1 MDISN
6 HIKYEI
12 LLGDFSSNIDI
23 SFSESNIIAITGLS
37 GSGKST
43 IAKVICGLTEP
54 SKGHIKINN
63 KILYC
68 SKDKINTPPHQRKIG
83 MVFQEARLFSH
94 MSVKDNLLYGQ
105 KRNTI
110 FDQKRFDKIIKILG
124 IKSILNRDIF
134 NLSGGEAQRVSIG
147 RALLSEPKILILDE
161 PLTGLDSL
169 RQKKIMKI
177 IKDINKNLNIPIL
190 FISHSLEE
198 IIFIAEKII
207 IIDKGKVAA
216 QGSIDQIISY
226 KKLSYFN
233 SGNTS
238 YSLIKGIIHS
248 HNKSNA
254 NTIIDVN
261 GVKLITKPISDK
273 VNSNQIIKL
282 FSKDISIATKIP
294 KNISINNILETKIEK
309 IKISKK
315 DGIAEIFLVL
325 GKQKIIAEITLY
337 SFEKLKL
344 KINQKVYALIKAISI
359 VGK

>member
-1 MDISN
+1 MDSSN
-6 HIKYEI
+6 HIKYKTI
-12 LLGDFSSNIDI
+12 LGDFASNIDI
-23 SFSESNIIAITGLS
+23 NFSESNIIAITGLS

-43 IAKVICGLTEP
+43 IAKVICGLIKP
-54 SKGHIKINN
+54 QNGYIKINN

-68 SKDKINTPPHQRKIG
+68 SKNNINAPPHQRNIG

-105 KRNTI
+105 RRNTI
-110 FDQKRFDKIIKILG
+110 FNQKRFDRIIKILG

-177 IKDINKNLNIPIL
+177 IKDINKNLDIPIL

-207 IIDKGKVAA
+207 IIDNGKVAA
-216 QGSIDQIISY
+216 QGSIDQIVSY

-233 SGNTS
+233 SGNTN

-248 HNKSNA
+248 HDKTNA
-254 NTIIDVN
+254 TTIIDVN
-261 GVKLITKPISDK
+261 GIKLITKHITDK
-273 VNSNQIIKL
+273 INSNQIIKL

-294 KNISINNILETKIEK
+294 KNISINNILETKIVK

-315 DGIAEIFLVL
+315 DGIAEIFLAL
-325 GKQKIIAEITLY
+325 GKQEIIAEITLF
-337 SFEKLKL
+337 SFRKLKL
-344 KINQKVYALIKAISI
+344 KSNLKVYALVKAISI

>member
-1 MDISN
+1 MNISN
-6 HIKYEI
+6 HIKYKTI
-12 LLGDFSSNIDI
+12 LGDFTSNINI
-23 SFSESNIIAITGLS
+23 NFSEANIIAITGLS

-43 IAKVICGLTEP
+43 IAKVICGLIKP
-54 SKGHIKINN
+54 QNGHIKINN
-63 KILYC
+63 KLLYC
-68 SKDKINTPPHQRKIG
+68 SRNNINIPPHKRNIG

-94 MSVKDNLLYGQ
+94 MSVKANLLYGQ
-105 KRNTI
+105 RRNSI

-177 IKDINKNLNIPIL
+177 IKDINKNLDIPIL

-233 SGNTS
+233 SSNTN

-248 HNKSNA
+248 HDKTNA

-261 GVKLITKPISDK
+261 GIKLITKPISDK
-273 VNSNQIIKL
+273 INSNQIIKL
-282 FSKDISIATKIP
+282 FSKDISIATKVP
-294 KNISINNILETKIEK
+294 NNISINNILEVKITK
-309 IKISKK
+309 IKIYKK
-315 DGIAEIFLVL
+315 DGKAEIILAL
-325 GKQKIIAEITLY
+325 GKQEIIAEITLF
-337 SFEKLKL
+337 SFNKLKL
-344 KINQKVYALIKAISI
+344 KTNLKVYALIKAISI